1 MFVASCVVPDS
12 CHSSLYQVCSFCT
25 AAPEP
30 RYSSGIYSVQR
41 LPISSH
47 CDGKESTSCL
57 AKQTFPSAGQSRILA
72 FFWLDLRTLTFWV
85 YMNYNNSK

>member
-1 MFVASCVVPDS
+1 MFVASCVVADS

-57 AKQTFPSAGQSRILA
+57 AKQHSLQRDNHVSWRSSGWILG
-72 FFWLDLRTLTFWV
+72 L
-85 YMNYNNSK
+85 